1 MLGAK
6 TKMGEGM
13 KGALRLVIGM
23 LLCCAA
29 AHTRAA
35 ENQEPPLHIN
45 VGFGAGSPPDIE
57 TRTLTAP
64 LQTLLGR
71 PVVVENRPGASG
83 TIALQDLVN
92 QSSDGSL
99 LLALPAP
106 TAWILSLYPSVH
118 IDLAKDITP
127 IGQINWDYN
136 VLVVGDMSPAKSV
149 GELIAALKAKPD
161 RMNFA
166 SAGYGTPAHLVAELL
181 MDKTHTAAMH
191 VPYSQFGQAVQ
202 DVIAGR
208 VDFMVMGAAV
218 AVPQVQSG
226 KLRALAVTS
235 PKRLP
240 ALPDVPTFAEEGFP
254 NMSGGSWVGLVAK
267 SGTPVATIGKLN
279 HALNEALRTSEV
291 RNGFATLQS
300 EPVGGT
306 PEEFGKKIV
315 DDAETWKRIIKE
327 ANITLQ

>member
-1 MLGAK
+1 
-6 TKMGEGM
+6 M
-13 KGALRLVIGM
+13 KGPLRLVVGA
-23 LLCCAA
+23 LLCVYCGYADC
-29 AHTRAA
+29 HAA
-35 ENQEPPLHIN
+35 ENQEPPIRIN
-45 VGFGAGSPPDIE
+45 VGFGPGSPPDIE

-64 LQTLLGR
+64 LQSLLGR

-92 QSSDGSL
+92 QSADGSL

-106 TAWILSLYPSVH
+106 TAWILSLYPTVH
-118 IDLAKDITP
+118 VNLAKDIVP
-127 IGQINWDYN
+127 VGQINWDYN
-136 VLVVGDMSPAKSV
+136 VLVVGNMSVAKSV
-149 GELIAALKAKPD
+149 SELIAVLKAKPGKL
-161 RMNFA
+161 NFA

-181 MDKTHTAAMH
+181 MDKTQTSAIH

-218 AVPQVQSG
+218 AVPQVQAG

-235 PKRLP
+235 SKRLP

-254 NMSGGSWVGLVAK
+254 NMSVGSWVGLVAK
-267 SGTPVATIGKLN
+267 AGTPATTINRLN
-279 HALNEALRTSEV
+279 HALNEALLTPEV
-291 RNGFATLQS
+291 RKGLATLQS

-315 DDAETWKRIIKE
+315 DDAEAWKRIIKE

>member
-1 MLGAK
+1 
-6 TKMGEGM
+6 M
-13 KGALRLVIGM
+13 KGPLRLVVGV
-23 LLCCAA
+23 LVYVCLTCGLG
-29 AHTRAA
+29 RAA
-35 ENQEPPLHIN
+35 DNQVSPVRIA

-92 QSSDGSL
+92 QNADGSL

-106 TAWILSLYPSVH
+106 TAWILSLYPTVH
-118 IDLAKDITP
+118 VDLAKDIAP

-136 VLVVGDMSPAKSV
+136 VLVVGNASPAKSV
-149 GELIAALKAKPD
+149 AGLIAALKARPGK
-161 RMNFA
+161 MNFA

-181 MDKTHTAAMH
+181 MDKTQTAAIH

-254 NMSGGSWVGLVAK
+254 NMSVGSWVGLVAK
-267 SGTPVATIGKLN
+267 AGTPAATIGKLN
-279 HALNEALRTSEV
+279 HALNAALLTPEV
-291 RNGFATLQS
+291 RKGLATLQS

-306 PEEFGKKIV
+306 PEEFGKKIL
-315 DDAETWKRIIKE
+315 DDAESWKRIIKE
-327 ANITLQ
+327 ARITLE

>member
-1 MLGAK
+1 MRKWICVVA
-6 TKMGEGM
+6 
-13 KGALRLVIGM
+13 GAL
-23 LLCCAA
+23 LCAFWAYASCS
-29 AHTRAA
+29 AA
-35 ENQEPPLHIN
+35 ENESRPLHIM
-45 VGFGAGSPPDIE
+45 VGFGPGSPPDIE

-92 QSSDGSL
+92 GNADGSSV
-99 LLALPAP
+99 LALVAP
-106 TAWILSLYPSVH
+106 TDWILSLYPSVH
-118 IDLAKDITP
+118 VDLGKDIAP

-136 VLVVGDMSPAKSV
+136 VLVVGNMSPAHSV
-149 GELIAALKAKPD
+149 AELIRALKAKPGK
-161 RMNFA
+161 MNFA

-181 MDKTHTAAMH
+181 MDQTKTSAVH
-191 VPYSQFGQAVQ
+191 VPYSNFAQAVQ

-208 VDFMVMGAAV
+208 VDFMIMGAAV
-218 AVPQVQSG
+218 AVPQVQAG

-235 PKRLP
+235 GKRLP
-240 ALPDVPTFAEEGFP
+240 ALAAIPTFAEEGFP
-254 NMSGGSWVGLVAK
+254 QMSVGSWVGLVAK
-267 SGTPVATIGKLN
+267 SGTPSATITKLN
-279 HALNEALRTSEV
+279 HALNEALRTPEV
-291 RNGFATLQS
+291 GHGLATLQS

-315 DDAETWKRIIKE
+315 ADSALWKHIIRK

>member
-1 MLGAK
+1 
-6 TKMGEGM
+6 M
-13 KGALRLVIGM
+13 KGALRLVAGM
-23 LLCCAA
+23 LLCVCYTSADC
-29 AHTRAA
+29 RAA
-35 ENQEPPLHIN
+35 DNQEPALRIN
-45 VGFGAGSPPDIE
+45 VGFGPGSPPDIE

-92 QSSDGSL
+92 QSADGSTV
-99 LLALPAP
+99 LALPAP

-118 IDLAKDITP
+118 VDLAKDTAP

-136 VLVVGDMSPAKSV
+136 VLVVGNTSPAKSV
-149 GELIAALKAKPD
+149 AELVAALKANPGK
-161 RMNFA
+161 MNFA
-166 SAGYGTPAHLVAELL
+166 SAGYGTPAHLVGELL
-181 MDKTHTAAMH
+181 MDKTHTAAIH

-240 ALPDVPTFAEEGFP
+240 ALPGVPTFAEEGFP
-254 NMSGGSWVGLVAK
+254 TMSVGSWVGLVAK
-267 SGTPVATIGKLN
+267 SGTPAAAINKLN
-279 HALNEALRTSEV
+279 HALNEALLMPEV
-291 RNGFATLQS
+291 RNGLATLQS

-306 PEEFGKKIV
+306 PQEFGKKIV
-315 DDAETWKRIIKE
+315 DDAEAWKRVIKE